1 MNPEQLKEHNKTTLV
16 NNILKEMPVEQLP
29 ISLDNKENIKNYIDY
44 LVVKD
49 YLLLNNDNVVLG
61 KGNSTLFKLKSAQER
76 TFSLTT

>member
-29 ISLDNKENIKNYIDY
+29 ISVDNKENIKNYINY